1 MIDYIDDQL
10 ALAAAKVKLAKYQS
24 KKIDSDLQK
33 AINAALKR
41 TEDMRKRVAKSRTK
55 IKAWNSPQENFD
67 WDQNES
73 ITSLDLT
80 LPTLDT
86 SVTDLNVALLTL
98 ISSVSLM
105 EDDVKLNVQQQNLLR
120 QSTQIKIRMTKRAI
134 INRIN
139 QVKRNVASQINSLDL
154 W

>member
-1 MIDYIDDQL
+1 MIDYIDEQL
-10 ALAAAKVKLAKYQS
+10 ALAAAKVKLAKNQS

-67 WDQNES
+67 WDQN
-73 ITSLDLT
+73 ITSLDLS
-80 LPTLDT
+80 LPRLDT
-86 SVTDLNVALLTL
+86 TVSDLNVALLTL

-105 EDDVKLNVQQQNLLR
+105 EDAVKLNVQQQNLLR